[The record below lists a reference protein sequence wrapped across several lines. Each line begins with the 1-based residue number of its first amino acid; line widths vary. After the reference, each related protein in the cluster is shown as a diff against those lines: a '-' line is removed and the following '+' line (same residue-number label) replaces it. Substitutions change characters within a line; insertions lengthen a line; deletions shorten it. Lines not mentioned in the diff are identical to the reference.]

1 LDREPAPLAEQLHPL
16 QGRDRSQQRQAERRV
31 DRAHGPDRDLRPDG
45 LVGVALGVVLLLLG
59 VEGGR
64 IRVSVADDLGDP
76 GDGRRID
83 VRVGGPAAAV
93 WQRYLDWATA
103 C

>member
-1 LDREPAPLAEQLHPL
+1 
-16 QGRDRSQQRQAERRV
+16 
-31 DRAHGPDRDLRPDG
+31 
-45 LVGVALGVVLLLLG
+45 LLLLG